1 VYSSDNA
8 WKDLQPL
15 LPDKNQIDSASMPLE
30 KYVNINNMEI
40 HIDEYDNDSEI
51 TVIIFH
57 GVGGNGRL
65 LSFFAVPLVKAGY
78 NVLCPDLPGY
88 GFSKYSKSVTYIDW
102 INVGSK
108 IVENELSKSKKVFII
123 GLSAGGMLA
132 YNVACKHQNTLG
144 LIVTNILDNREEV
157 VRIYSAKN
165 KFQAKYG
172 IRLLSILPTFLRSFE
187 IPIRRVT
194 NMEALVNNKEILNV
208 LLKDKHGAGSSIC
221 IDFLLSMMESI
232 PLIEPDQFKK
242 VPVLMIHPGNDL
254 WTPVKLSEIFFNKI
268 AADKRKVILESA
280 GHFPI
285 EEPGLT
291 QMEKQIDNFIKD
303 KGGDDGNGDR
313 ELIG

>member
-1 VYSSDNA
+1 MYSSDNA

-40 HIDEYDNDSEI
+40 HIDEYDNDSAV

-88 GFSKYSKSVTYIDW
+88 GFSKYSKSVTYLDW

-132 YNVACKHQNTLG
+132 YNVACRHQNILG
-144 LIVTNILDNREEV
+144 LIVTNILDNREEE

-172 IRLLSILPTFLRSFE
+172 IRLLSILPTFLRSFK
-187 IPIRRVT
+187 IPIRKVT
-194 NMEALVNNKEILNV
+194 NMDALVNNKEILNV
-208 LLKDKHGAGSSIC
+208 LLKDKHGAGSSIS
-221 IDFLLSMMESI
+221 IDFLLSMMKNI
-232 PLIEPDQFKK
+232 PLIEPNQFKK

-268 AADKRKVILESA
+268 ASNKRKVILENA

-291 QMEKQIDNFIKD
+291 QMEKQIDHFIK
-303 KGGDDGNGDR
+303 
-313 ELIG
+313 ELSAI